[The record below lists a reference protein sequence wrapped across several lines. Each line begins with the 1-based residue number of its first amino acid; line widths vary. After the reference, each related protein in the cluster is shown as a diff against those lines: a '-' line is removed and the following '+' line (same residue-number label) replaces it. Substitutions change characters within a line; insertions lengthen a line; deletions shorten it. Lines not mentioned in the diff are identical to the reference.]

1 MADVADYPI
10 YPDLRGKI
18 ALVLGIGQAR
28 APSADTEPDT
38 PNSWGNGA
46 AIAWMLA
53 HNGAVL
59 YGCDIDLAAA
69 QHTVERVHAA
79 FPDAVVDVQRAD
91 VTSAADVQQLVD
103 ACVAKHGRI
112 DILINNVGATA
123 AGDPASM
130 AESVWDAQINLNLK
144 SVYLSMHA
152 VLPIM
157 EKQQQGG
164 GGGGGGGAIVNNAS
178 IAGIKFLGKPQVAYN
193 SAKAAVIHLTR
204 VTGCLYAARGIR
216 VNALAPGLMFTPL
229 VERMASSSDPSER
242 ATFQKITKHNVPM
255 GRMGTAWEVATAAV
269 FLASNRA
276 AGYITSQTLVVDGGL
291 TSSTGTGFG
300 Q

>member
-1 MADVADYPI
+1 MADVADYPV
-10 YPDLRGKI
+10 YPDLKGKV

-28 APSADTEPDT
+28 IPGSDNAAAT
-38 PNSWGNGA
+38 PTSWGNGA

-53 HNGAVL
+53 RNGVL
-59 YGCDIDLAAA
+59 LFACDIDLAAA
-69 QHTVERVHAA
+69 QHTAERVHAA
-79 FPDAVVDVQRAD
+79 YPDAVVDVQRAD
-91 VTSAADVQQLVD
+91 VTRAADIQALVD
-103 ACVAKHGRI
+103 ACLARHGGRI
-112 DILINNVGATA
+112 DILVNNVGATA
-123 AGDPASM
+123 AGDPATM
-130 AESVWDAQINLNLK
+130 AEHVWDAQISLNLK

-157 EKQQQGG
+157 EKQAT
-164 GGGGGGGAIVNNAS
+164 GGAIINNAS
-178 IAGIKFLGKPQVAYN
+178 IAGVRFLGKPQVAYN
-193 SAKAAVIHLTR
+193 AAKAAVIQLTK
-204 VTGCLYAARGIR
+204 VTGCLYAARGVR

-229 VERMASSSDPSER
+229 VERMASSSDPDEQ
-242 ATFQKITKHNVPM
+242 ATFNKITQHNVPM
-255 GRMGTAWEVATAAV
+255 GRMGTAWDVATAAA

>member
-1 MADVADYPI
+1 MADVTDYPV
-10 YPDLRGKI
+10 YPDLKDKV

-28 APSADTEPDT
+28 IPGSDAAT
-38 PNSWGNGA
+38 PTSWGNGA

-53 HNGAVL
+53 HNGVVL

-79 FPDAVVDVQRAD
+79 YPNTVVDVQKAD
-91 VTSAADVQQLVD
+91 VTSAADIQQLVD
-103 ACVAKHGRI
+103 NCMAKHGRI
-112 DILINNVGATA
+112 DILVNNVGATA
-123 AGDPASM
+123 AGDPATM
-130 AESVWDAQINLNLK
+130 AEAVWDAQINLNLK

-157 EKQQQGG
+157 EKQGS
-164 GGGGGGGAIVNNAS
+164 GAVVNNAS
-178 IAGIKFLGKPQVAYN
+178 IAGVQFLGKPQVAYN
-193 SAKAAVIHLTR
+193 SAKAAVIHLTK
-204 VTGCLYAARGIR
+204 VTGCIYASKNVR

-229 VERMASSSDPSER
+229 VERMKMSSDPNEQ
-242 ATFQKITKHNVPM
+242 ATFKKITQHNVPM
-255 GRMGTAWEVATAAV
+255 GRMGTAWEVATAAA
-269 FLASNRA
+269 FLSSNRA